1 MSQLTQDLSF
11 AVRNLRKQ
19 PSLALAAI
27 LTLALGI
34 GVNAAIFS
42 IVDSVLLTPPPFRE
56 PDRVAIVWASNPKFA
71 ESLGVADE
79 LPSAPAH
86 IDDWR
91 AAPSVESIATLQADR
106 LVLTGESF
114 PQLLGVVRVSGEF
127 FKVLGADA
135 ALGRTLSTDD
145 DTPGQASAVV
155 LSHALWQRTFAGDPG
170 VVGKVVTLSGKPYT
184 VVGVM
189 PPRFN
194 FPRGGHD
201 VQAGYGFQAEPDL
214 WLPLGFPIEARQD
227 RSLRGA
233 VAIARVKPGV
243 ELAKAEAELKT
254 ISSRL
259 AQSFPETDQGWGARV
274 QPIMEKLLG
283 DLRPA
288 LLILAAAVGL
298 VLLIACINVA
308 NLLLARAASRQ
319 KEIAVR
325 MAMGAGR
332 RRLVTQLL
340 TESGL
345 LAVLGGILGVFLAWA
360 GLRLFAGLV
369 PTGLAGS
376 APMTLDGRTL
386 AFTAALCVLTTLL
399 AGLLPAFQMT
409 RPNLAGTLREGTRAG
424 AGTVGSRRTRSALV
438 VVEVAIAVLV
448 LIGAGLLLR
457 SFVRLLNVDPGFRP
471 ARILTAEFAL
481 PPILVPV
488 EQRGPF
494 MESVL
499 DKVKTLPGVNAA
511 ALISDLPMGGGETV
525 TTITIEGRP
534 EPKPGEAPSVALRTV
549 SPGYFELMSVPVRQ
563 GRYFGAED
571 HKDSVPVTVIND
583 VMARELWPGENPLG
597 KRFKIGGD
605 GDRWYT
611 IVGVVA
617 GIRYSGLQGE
627 LRSEMY
633 RLVSQAPVG
642 TMPFIMRV
650 AMGTEADPQTLAN
663 QVRAAVK
670 EVNPEQPVSNIR
682 TMDELVSKSIA
693 QPRFSMMLLVLFA
706 ILALALSIVGIYG
719 ITAYSVAQRTRELGL
734 RMALG
739 AQPGGILRMV
749 VKETGV
755 LALAGVVIGLA
766 AAYALTRVLS
776 SFVGSLLFG
785 GVEATDPLIFV
796 GVALG
801 LVLISLAAAL
811 LPGRRATRVDP
822 LTALRAD

>member
-1 MSQLTQDLSF
+1 MSQLTQDLRF
-11 AVRNLRKQ
+11 AVRNFRKQ

-56 PDRVAIVWASNPKFA
+56 PDRVAIVWASNPQFA
-71 ESLGVADE
+71 ESLGVVDE

-91 AAPSVESIATLQADR
+91 KASSVESIATMQADR
-106 LVLTGESF
+106 LVLTGEGF
-114 PQLLGVVRVSGEF
+114 PQLLGVVRVSGDF
-127 FKVLGADA
+127 FKVLGATP
-135 ALGRTLSTDD
+135 ALGRAITLDD
-145 DTPGQASAVV
+145 DPPGRPEVV
-155 LSHALWQRTFAGDPG
+155 VISHSLWQRTFSGDPK
-170 VVGKVVTLSGKPYT
+170 VIGKTVNLSGNPYS
-184 VVGVM
+184 VIGVM
-189 PPRFN
+189 SPRFN

-214 WLPLGFPIEARQD
+214 WIPLGFPADVRQN
-227 RSLRGA
+227 RALRGA
-233 VAIARVKPGV
+233 VALARLKPGV
-243 ELAKAEAELKT
+243 PLSQAEAEMKT
-254 ISSRL
+254 ISSQL
-259 AQSFPETDQGWGARV
+259 AQSFPDTDGGWSARL

-283 DLRPA
+283 GLRPV
-288 LLILAAAVGL
+288 LLILWAAVGL

-332 RRLVTQLL
+332 QRLVSQLL
-340 TESGL
+340 TESAL
-345 LAVLGGILGVFLAWA
+345 LAVLGGVLGVFLAWA

-369 PTGLAGS
+369 PTGLVGS
-376 APMTLDGRTL
+376 ASMSLDGRTL
-386 AFTAALCVLTTLL
+386 AFTAFLCILTTVL
-399 AGLLPAFQMT
+399 AGLIPALQMT

-457 SFVRLLNVDPGFRP
+457 SFGRLLDVDPGFRP
-471 ARILTAEFAL
+471 QRILTAEFAL

-488 EQRGPF
+488 ENRGPF

-499 DKVKTLPGVNAA
+499 EKVKTLSGVSSA

-525 TTITIEGRP
+525 TNIVIEGRP
-534 EPKPGEAPSVALRTV
+534 EPKPGEAPTVALRTV
-549 SPGYFELMSVPVRQ
+549 SPGYFEIMSVPLRQ
-563 GRYFGAED
+563 GRYFGVED
-571 HKDSVPVTVIND
+571 HKDSVPVAVINE
-583 VMARELWPGENPLG
+583 VAARDLWPGENPVG
-597 KRFKIGGD
+597 KRIKIGGD

-611 IVGVVA
+611 IAGVVA

-627 LRSEMY
+627 LRSEIY

-650 AMGTEADPQTLAN
+650 AMRTEADPQTLAN

-670 EVNPEQPVSNIR
+670 EVSPEQPVSNIR
-682 TMDELVSKSIA
+682 TMEQLVSNSIA
-693 QPRFSMMLLVLFA
+693 QPRFSMMLLGLFA
-706 ILALALSIVGIYG
+706 VLALVLSIVGIYG
-719 ITAYSVAQRTRELGL
+719 ITAYSVTQRTREIGL

-749 VKETGV
+749 VRETGI
-755 LALAGVVIGLA
+755 LALVGVVLGLV
-766 AAYALTRVLS
+766 AAYALARFLATSLS
-776 SFVGSLLFG
+776 SMLF
-785 GVEATDPLIFV
+785 GVEATDPLIFAGVSV
-796 GVALG
+796 GLI
-801 LVLISLAAAL
+801 LISLAAAF